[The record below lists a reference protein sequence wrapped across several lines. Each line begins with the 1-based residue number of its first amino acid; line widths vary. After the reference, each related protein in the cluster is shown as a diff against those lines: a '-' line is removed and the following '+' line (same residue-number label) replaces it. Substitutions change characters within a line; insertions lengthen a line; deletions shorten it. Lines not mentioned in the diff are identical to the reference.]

1 MKRVVQGMLMTLVIG
16 VLIGGAAYAA
26 SVPTLVSTT
35 QDFGTV
41 TYKFNFDT
49 DTTEALGHHH
59 KSPGSIKTPWVYV
72 PFGTPFA
79 VFLETVDS
87 DSTAASTCPFGPDTI
102 GLALETAPVT
112 GMARDSAASDYRN
125 FNADIIWDFRSES
138 WTAFTSQH
146 YFPAVLVDTLNDTIA
161 AGATSLNAGVANK
174 VVTPQVNLGM
184 LRFSMCVDAADS
196 LLDGNV
202 RLNAYIIFQAPEDKK
217 WMSFPAKGVPPR
229 ITATPA
235 NGDPIY
241 AVSDDYAEIKEWL
254 EHIGVSPEWPRRY
267 ERGK

>member
-16 VLIGGAAYAA
+16 VLIGGTAFA
-26 SVPTLVSTT
+26 STPTLVSTT

-41 TYKFNFDT
+41 TYKFNFDS
-49 DTTEALGHHH
+49 DSNEAIGHHH
-59 KSPGSIKTPWVYV
+59 KSPASIKTPWVYV

-79 VFLETVDS
+79 VYLETVDS
-87 DSTAASTCPFGPDTI
+87 DSTASALCPWGPDTI

-112 GMARDSAASDYRN
+112 GVARDSAASDYRN

-146 YFPAVLVDTLNDTIA
+146 YFPAVYVDTLNDTIGI
-161 AGATSLNAGVANK
+161 GATSLKSGTANK
-174 VVTPQVNLGM
+174 ATTPQVNLGM

-196 LLDGNV
+196 VLDAV
-202 RLNAYIIFQAPEDKK
+202 ARLNCYIIFKAPENKIY
-217 WMSFPAKGVPPR
+217 MSFPEKGVPPR
-229 ITATPA
+229 ITAAPE
-235 NGDPIY
+235 NGNPIY
-241 AVSDDYAEIKEWL
+241 AVYDDYAELNKWL
-254 EHIGVSPEWPRRY
+254 EHIGVTPEWSRRY